1 MRVPS
6 KTILALAMAGAAL
19 SHPLVVRAQ
28 QAAVSNPAHT
38 HLGHVADRFRDTPE
52 GKGLLPTAAGE
63 AAVVVTHAGLM
74 ANASDNLDVMKRH
87 AGHVLHAIDPTAVT
101 EGPGLGYGLR
111 KAAEASAAHITM
123 AGSAEVASQN
133 VKTHAQHVARAARN
147 TVTRAE
153 RIQELAQEIRDA
165 TDAAA
170 AAELAAELKTLADQ
184 LVAGSDANQDGRVG
198 WQESEGGLA
207 VAETH
212 VGLMKQG
219 EGLGGS

>member
-1 MRVPS
+1 
-6 KTILALAMAGAAL
+6 
-19 SHPLVVRAQ
+19 
-28 QAAVSNPAHT
+28 
-38 HLGHVADRFRDTPE
+38 
-52 GKGLLPTAAGE
+52 
-63 AAVVVTHAGLM
+63 
-74 ANASDNLDVMKRH
+74 
-87 AGHVLHAIDPTAVT
+87 
-101 EGPGLGYGLR
+101 
-111 KAAEASAAHITM
+111 
-123 AGSAEVASQN
+123 
-133 VKTHAQHVARAARN
+133 
-147 TVTRAE
+147 VTRAE